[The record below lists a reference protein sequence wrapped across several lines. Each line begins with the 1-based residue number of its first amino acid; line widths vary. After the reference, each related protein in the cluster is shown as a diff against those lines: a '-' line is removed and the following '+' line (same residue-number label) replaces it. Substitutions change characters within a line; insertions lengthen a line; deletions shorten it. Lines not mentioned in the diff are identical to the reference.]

1 MIGSPSVVMVE
12 SSVAVSA
19 VSDGS
24 SGAACTGSPV
34 PPGPLSPTTL
44 TIGGRPANLGSESN
58 PPPTATP
65 AATIAVTTPA
75 AMMPV
80 AAGLLTAALRIVFLM
95 TRTLLVMTPVLNPEA
110 ARYLAAGTPMSSGM
124 STAAQVRVRVLQFE
138 QQRLA
143 RFARAQVLVDLAPL
157 ARGQAIADVR
167 SEVRRALLAVGV
179 ERPLQMRLQ
188 IGRAQTFAGPV
199 GERSDCVGCDA
210 EQRRDL
216 GGAAALD
223 LGVPQHQLP
232 PFWQAGECR
241 RDQRLVVL
249 ARRGI
254 EQ

>member
-44 TIGGRPANLGSESN
+44 TIGGRPASLGSESN

-95 TRTLLVMTPVLNPEA
+95 TRTLLVMTPVLNPA
-110 ARYLAAGTPMSSGM
+110 AAMYLAAGTPMSSGIDH
-124 STAAQVRVRVLQFE
+124 AQVRVRVLQFE

-157 ARGQAIADVR
+157 RAWTSHRGRTQR
-167 SEVRRALLAVGV
+167 GSPRTPCSRRRAASADATAD
-179 ERPLQMRLQ
+179 RPS
-188 IGRAQTFAGPV
+188 QTFSCPV
-199 GERSDCVGCDA
+199 GERSDSVGCDA

-216 GGAAALD
+216 GGAPALD

-249 ARRGI
+249 ARHGI